1 MLQRDLSRVLYGNQ
15 ILVSNFTLF
24 HILWLVLKTPE
35 FVFAFWLASL
45 CEGSLTTWGST
56 CVSCQLGLWIFPV
69 LFPLLMLYFIFLCA
83 LFLHFNP
90 LHTNISMHTLHTFS
104 ILFLRFLKGEFVE
117 QSRGS
122 LVVDHYPYSHDLN
135 VLFRA
140 DIAGRK

>member
-1 MLQRDLSRVLYGNQ
+1 M
-15 ILVSNFTLF
+15 
-24 HILWLVLKTPE
+24 
-35 FVFAFWLASL
+35 
-45 CEGSLTTWGST
+45 
-56 CVSCQLGLWIFPV
+56 FPV

-90 LHTNISMHTLHTFS
+90 LRTNISMHTLHTFS
-104 ILFLRFLKGEFVE
+104 ILFLRFLKGEFVQ